1 MNLSSV
7 LSVRPRPRVSSART
21 WEDRYNA
28 PLYLMLLPALIG
40 LLLFSYYPMYG
51 IIIAFQ
57 RYDPLL
63 GFVRSPWVGLEN
75 FQRMFAN
82 MDFWEILRNTLV
94 ISLGKIVAGQ
104 LTAITFALLLNELGL
119 ALFKRSIQTLT
130 YLPYF
135 FSWLVFASIMKDV
148 LQMDGVINS
157 AIKSVGL
164 PPVYFL
170 GNPALFPLTMILTD
184 VWKSFGYGAIIFLA
198 AITGIDPALQ
208 EAAAVD
214 GANRFQR
221 IWHVSLPAIAPI
233 IVVTTTLAL
242 GYVLSAGF
250 EQILIL
256 YNPAVYATGDI
267 IDTWVYRV
275 GLVDYHFSQ
284 GATVGLFKSLVGL
297 VLVIVSFYV
306 ARKVGDYRVF

>member
-1 MNLSSV
+1 MNGASILRLKTQAIMSKGG
-7 LSVRPRPRVSSART
+7 
-21 WEDRYNA
+21 WEGRYNL
-28 PLYLMLLPALIG
+28 PLYWMLLPAVVG
-40 LLLFSYYPMYG
+40 LLVFSYYPMYG

-63 GFVRSPWVGLEN
+63 GFIRSPWVGMDN
-75 FQRMFAN
+75 FTRMFAN
-82 MDFWEILRNTLV
+82 KDFWEILRNTLV
-94 ISLGKIVAGQ
+94 ISLGKIAIGQ
-104 LTAITFALLLNELGL
+104 VTAITFALLLNELRH
-119 ALFKRSIQTLT
+119 ALFKRGVQTLT

-157 AIKSVGL
+157 ALKSIGL
-164 PPVYFL
+164 APVYFL
-170 GNPALFPLTMILTD
+170 GNPTLFPFTMIFTD
-184 VWKSFGYGAIIFLA
+184 VWKGFGYGAIIFLA

-221 IWHVSLPAIAPI
+221 IWHVNLPAIAPI

-256 YNPAVYATGDI
+256 YNPAVYSTGDI
-267 IDTWVYRV
+267 IDTWVYRI

-284 GATVGLFKSLVGL
+284 GAAVGLFKSVVGL
-297 VLVIVSFYV
+297 ALVFASFYI
-306 ARKVGDYRVF
+306 ARKAGDYKVF